1 MKGWVNLTNGMNIYG
16 IFNGFQDEN
25 ISGQYKVIN
34 QNGNIVYKGNMSN
47 RQKKGFGYYK
57 IKKDEDNQIEI
68 KGEWGGNQVTGVV
81 KWDGRSQIDKS
92 YGQFKFRE

>member
-1 MKGWVNLTNGMNIYG
+1 
-16 IFNGFQDEN
+16 
-25 ISGQYKVIN
+25 
-34 QNGNIVYKGNMSN
+34 MSN